1 MKRWNRSRWWS
12 LLACLLLLAG
22 CTRQTPADQPAAGT
36 EGTSQAADARGPLLG
51 SFTAQDLEGNTV
63 DQSILADHKLTMV
76 NVWAT
81 ICTPCLSE
89 MPELGQLQQ
98 EYQEKGVQII
108 GIVMDVYNS
117 DGSLNE
123 SQVEKARLAVEQT
136 GADYLHLLPSKDLIA
151 AKLKDVSAVPE
162 TFFVDAQGNLVGDS
176 YLGARD
182 KAGWQQVI
190 EEKLEELA

>member
-36 EGTSQAADARGPLLG
+36 EGTSQAADARRPLLG

-81 ICTPCLSE
+81 FCTPCLSE
-89 MPELGQLQQ
+89 MPELGSSSRSTR
-98 EYQEKGVQII
+98 KRACR
-108 GIVMDVYNS
+108 S
-117 DGSLNE
+117 
-123 SQVEKARLAVEQT
+123 
-136 GADYLHLLPSKDLIA
+136 
-151 AKLKDVSAVPE
+151 SA
-162 TFFVDAQGNLVGDS
+162 S
-176 YLGARD
+176 
-182 KAGWQQVI
+182 
-190 EEKLEELA
+190 